1 MVEVVW
7 LEVEEEDICH
17 PSEEGREGT
26 MEDPEDI
33 EEEVYL
39 QFKKR
44 II

>member
-1 MVEVVW
+1 MVW
-7 LEVEEEDICH
+7 LEVEEEDIYH
-17 PSEEGREGT
+17 PLEEGREDT

-39 QFKKR
+39 QLKER